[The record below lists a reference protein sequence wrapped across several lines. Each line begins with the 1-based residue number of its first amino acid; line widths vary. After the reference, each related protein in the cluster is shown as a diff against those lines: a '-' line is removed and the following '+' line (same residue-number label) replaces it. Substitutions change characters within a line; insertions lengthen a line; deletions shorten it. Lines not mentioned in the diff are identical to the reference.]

1 MFGMTIFRHGKNL
14 NLPKLSTLSKILF
27 PYNKIINSYIT
38 SSKVSFEKTLVTA
51 FRNPTQRRSIST
63 SPTHYLKMSA
73 SRTNVNVAIVGTG
86 NIGGEL
92 LNQIKGFNENASTN
106 GTTSFNVVAI
116 SSMEGHYVSKDY
128 QPINLSEWKNLT
140 SQNQGA
146 YSLDA
151 LVDFLAK
158 SPLPAILV
166 DNTASEAIAQSY
178 PKFLS
183 KKINIAT
190 PNKKAFSASN
200 DVYQNI
206 IKASKES
213 GALLM
218 HEASVGA
225 GLPIIS
231 TLKELIA
238 TGDEIIKIEGI
249 FSGTLSYI
257 FNVWSPNGKKGT
269 ASFSDI
275 VKIAKQNGYT
285 EPDPRDDLN
294 GMDVARKVTI
304 LSRIAGVHVE
314 SASSFPVK
322 SLIPEPL
329 KSAANAEE
337 FLAGLPNFDSEFAS
351 MREEAEKEGKV
362 VRFVGEADVA
372 NKTTLVKLE
381 KYDASHPFANLQSS
395 DNIISFTTKRYHTRP
410 LVVIGAGAGAAVTA
424 AGVLGDMI
432 KIMSQVRASD
442 APSA

>member
-1 MFGMTIFRHGKNL
+1 
-14 NLPKLSTLSKILF
+14 
-27 PYNKIINSYIT
+27 
-38 SSKVSFEKTLVTA
+38 
-51 FRNPTQRRSIST
+51 
-63 SPTHYLKMSA
+63 
-73 SRTNVNVAIVGTG
+73 
-86 NIGGEL
+86 
-92 LNQIKGFNENASTN
+92 
-106 GTTSFNVVAI
+106 
-116 SSMEGHYVSKDY
+116 MEGHYVSKDY